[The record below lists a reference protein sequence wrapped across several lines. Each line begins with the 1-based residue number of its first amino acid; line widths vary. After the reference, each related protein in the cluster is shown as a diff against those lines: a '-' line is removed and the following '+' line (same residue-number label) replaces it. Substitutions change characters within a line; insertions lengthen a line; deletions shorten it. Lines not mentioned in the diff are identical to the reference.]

1 MEVFLA
7 VSVTMLIARASG
19 CSDCTETSA
28 GSLGRPKRDNAAC
41 RDSQYLHQGRCCEQC
56 PTGYFVE
63 AHCTASAQTQCKL
76 CPEGFFL
83 EVTSGRDGCLRC
95 QHCDPVDGL
104 DEAVHCSAT
113 SDARCRCQAG
123 SFCSH
128 PSGSSCLLCRSHSW
142 CDAGTQLLRNGSETA
157 DVECVPCSPG
167 TFSPGGNSRCKPH
180 TNCSSEG
187 RLLVLE
193 GSAVSDARCMVIPK
207 SPPPEPSAPL
217 MQNTIIIA
225 VCTGAV
231 ILSIVSFAM
240 VVMLMVRQRT
250 RPKSQCSR
258 LEAAAESGSQRASK
272 QRAAHGRLDPQGSD
286 GSNTED
292 RCSMLEVDRN
302 QLSLLSQVPVHGS
315 SISISKSSHYP
326 LEESDAVLESSNLEC
341 LQSLP
346 CQDSG
351 RQGQS

>member
-1 MEVFLA
+1 MEVFVA

-258 LEAAAESGSQRASK
+258 LEAAESGSQRASK